1 MSNFAQ
7 VLISRGEYPEPCTI
21 NHKPYYCP
29 AGRDNPDWCR
39 LGKTFVWTVV
49 SGKAQKAEEQ
59 LRDNSQLLQIR
70 MQNAC
75 NAVTEAQQQLQ
86 IAQRGI
92 EQAEENL
99 RLHRDYYRAGTT
111 TMSSLL
117 EAQLLYQQTLDRR
130 TDAYA
135 DLQVK
140 LLEYRQAIGQ

>member
-1 MSNFAQ
+1 M
-7 VLISRGEYPEPCTI
+7 
-21 NHKPYYCP
+21 
-29 AGRDNPDWCR
+29 
-39 LGKTFVWTVV
+39 WTVV

-70 MQNAC
+70 MQNAY

-117 EAQLLYQQTLDRR
+117 EAQPSSTSRPSTAVPMPMPTCKSNYWSTVRP
-130 TDAYA
+130 
-135 DLQVK
+135 
-140 LLEYRQAIGQ
+140 